1 LTPGASHETKNAA
14 WGLGLD
20 NLYYLVDWNDF
31 GIDDH
36 RISDVVPGT
45 PEDWFGAYGWRVF
58 GAEQG
63 SEWEP
68 VTRALLRMFF
78 GDNPDKVPSVTW
90 VKTRKG
96 RGYLKYDN
104 KSHGSPH
111 ARNSDLFWQTKAP
124 FAEKYN
130 VKFEGFGQP
139 APDDQPALLAQ
150 FEANLQVVMSV
161 LHDDQELTDY
171 LADTLVA
178 LGDSVPKETPSFRL
192 NPKANP
198 LHDERLYDYENYPAE
213 MYVEP
218 GAKVPNRRALAKWGA
233 WVNAFTHQHYDR
245 PLFLACSA
253 DLADSTNISGFA
265 KPWGDFPGYGWYDRD
280 NNPQGVLL
288 PQTITEF
295 TNSGIMAGL
304 ATVNFAENP
313 YKEFDGFYGAC
324 STYGSFVYLKYG
336 LMRLF
341 SQLAQDS
348 QLKVGKVVWIAGHSG
363 PETADDSRTHFGI
376 FSPGVTQLFPQ
387 GQIINVHP

>member
-1 LTPGASHETKNAA
+1 
-14 WGLGLD
+14 
-20 NLYYLVDWNDF
+20 
-31 GIDDH
+31 
-36 RISDVVPGT
+36 
-45 PEDWFGAYGWRVF
+45 
-58 GAEQG
+58 
-63 SEWEP
+63 
-68 VTRALLRMFF
+68 
-78 GDNPDKVPSVTW
+78 
-90 VKTRKG
+90 
-96 RGYLKYDN
+96 
-104 KSHGSPH
+104 
-111 ARNSDLFWQTKAP
+111 
-124 FAEKYN
+124 
-130 VKFEGFGQP
+130 
-139 APDDQPALLAQ
+139 
-150 FEANLQVVMSV
+150 
-161 LHDDQELTDY
+161 
-171 LADTLVA
+171 
-178 LGDSVPKETPSFRL
+178 
-192 NPKANP
+192 
-198 LHDERLYDYENYPAE
+198 

-295 TNSGIMAGL
+295 ANSGIMAGL

-387 GQIINVHP
+387 GQIINVHPWEHNEVPVVLAAALKQTAPIIALHLTRPAIDIPDRAALGIPSHFAAAKGAYIVRNYDPAKLRMGTVIVQGTSAMANVVKVLPELDKNGLNVKIVAAISPELFALQPEDYRNQVLSPADQVDAMTVTTQARRLMGDWIFLRVNEEYALSADWDNRWRTGGTVDEIIEEAHLSPKWLLAGIERFARDRDTRLGRIRAMLEAAGQA